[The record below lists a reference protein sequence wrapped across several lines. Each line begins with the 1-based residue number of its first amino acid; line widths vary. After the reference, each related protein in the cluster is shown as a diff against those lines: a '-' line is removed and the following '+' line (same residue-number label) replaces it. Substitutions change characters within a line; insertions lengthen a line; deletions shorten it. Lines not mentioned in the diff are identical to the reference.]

1 MARHSFLHASLRRV
15 AGHAAATGALLALMS
30 ASVPAQTAATPE
42 YALKAAFIYNF
53 ARFTNWGER
62 PDKSLTLCVL
72 GRDPFGSALDT
83 IDNKEVGAL
92 HIVVKRLREAEK
104 ALSSCQIVF
113 IADSEMDNFLLQP
126 EQVRLANGVMTIA
139 DKEGAARQGVIVELT
154 TENQRVGFAFN
165 QQSAG
170 RARIEVSSKLL
181 RLARK
186 VY

>member
-1 MARHSFLHASLRRV
+1 MSRPLFLHASLRRV
-15 AGHAAATGALLALMS
+15 AGHAAATGALLALLS
-30 ASVPAQTAATPE
+30 ASAPAQTVATPE

-53 ARFTNWGER
+53 ARFTNWGDR

-83 IDNKEVGAL
+83 IDNKEVGPL
-92 HIVVKRLREAEK
+92 HIVVKRLREADK
-104 ALSSCQIVF
+104 AFSSCQIVF

>member
-1 MARHSFLHASLRRV
+1 MARHLLLHALWRRV
-15 AGHAAATGALLALMS
+15 ARRAAATGALLALVS
-30 ASVPAQTAATPE
+30 APAPAQTAATPE

-53 ARFTNWGER
+53 ARFTNWGDR
-62 PDKSLTLCVL
+62 PDKALNLCVL

-83 IDNKEVGAL
+83 IDNKEVGQL
-92 HIVVKRLREAEK
+92 HIVVKRVREADK
-104 ALSSCQIVF
+104 AFSICQIVF
-113 IADSEMDNFLLQP
+113 IADAEMDNFLLQP